1 MSQDEQE
8 YREEVE
14 DAPDDVATL
23 YAWANLH
30 GAKYRDFSA
39 SRREHRAQMR
49 ATLQAEAARASGG
62 KFRTCLRRRTTPR
75 WFT

>member
-1 MSQDEQE
+1 MSQEDKEN
-8 YREEVE
+8 REPVAS

-23 YAWANLH
+23 YSWANLH

-49 ATLQAEAARASGG
+49 ATLQAEAARAAAEAAS
-62 KFRTCLRRRTTPR
+62 RRP
-75 WFT
+75 